1 MLVQK
6 EHQVMR
12 VEGLMAQLGGNL
24 GLFMGF
30 SVMTLF
36 EWFEFFLLMFSVR
49 RRRNKFRKTPAGRK
63 LSKMY
68 SIGEDTASDGD
79 SGDSIAGGGGG
90 GGGNIG
96 GGGHGSIGGGGGE
109 MTRVNTWRVER
120 EPKFATRST
129 ML

>member
-1 MLVQK
+1 
-6 EHQVMR
+6 MR

-49 RRRNKFRKTPAGRK
+49 RRRNKFRKTPAGRQ
-63 LSKMY
+63 LSKVF
-68 SIGEDTASDGD
+68 SIGEDTAGDGD

-90 GGGNIG
+90 GGNIG
-96 GGGHGSIGGGGGE
+96 GGGGGSIGGGGGE
-109 MTRVNTWRVER
+109 MTRVNMRRVER
-120 EPKFATRST
+120 EPKFTTHST